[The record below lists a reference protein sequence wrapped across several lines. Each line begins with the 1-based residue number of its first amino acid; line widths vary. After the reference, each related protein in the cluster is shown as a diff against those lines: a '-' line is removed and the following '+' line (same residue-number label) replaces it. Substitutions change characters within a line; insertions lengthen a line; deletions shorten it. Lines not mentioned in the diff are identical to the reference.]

1 MADITLYV
9 KELNSAIKKQKL
21 PDKIKKET
29 LYLNMLSIR

>member
-9 KELNSAIKKQKL
+9 KELNIAIKKQKL
-21 PDKIKKET
+21 SDKIKKEA